1 MALVAEKKPQ
11 DSATNHSTQRLA
23 VLDGW
28 RAISIIFVLAA
39 HLLPLGPANWMLNDM
54 AGRVGMALFFTL
66 SGFLITK
73 YFIENDSVS
82 SFLVRRFFRI
92 VPLAWLGLLVALP
105 MTSATPEVWLANF
118 FFVANLPPQHLV
130 DMTSHYWSL
139 GVEVQ
144 FYIGIALLYA
154 VFGSRGLYALPLLCL
169 AVTLHRVWS
178 NAYAD
183 IVTWRRVDEIL
194 AGCTLALAVHHKFG
208 DKPLIWLRIPS
219 PLILMGLLI
228 LCSLPAA
235 GPANY
240 FRPYVA
246 ALLVGSTLFCNRGTL
261 TSVLES
267 RVFSYIAKISFALY
281 VIHHI
286 LQYTW
291 LGIDEDKY
299 RKYLKRPILF
309 AATFF
314 LSHIS
319 TFYFEQRFIDFAKKL
334 TKSR

>member
-1 MALVAEKKPQ
+1 M
-11 DSATNHSTQRLA
+11 A

-39 HLLPLGPANWMLNDM
+39 HLLPLGPAEWMLNDT
-54 AGRVGMALFFTL
+54 AGRIGMALFFTL

-73 YFIENDSVS
+73 YFIEHDSVS

-92 VPLAWLGLLVALP
+92 APLAWLGLLVALP
-105 MTSATPEVWLANF
+105 MASATPETWLANF
-118 FFVANLPPQHLV
+118 LFVANLPPQHLV

-144 FYIGIALLYA
+144 FYLGIALIYA
-154 VFGSRGLYALPLLCL
+154 VFGARGLYALPFLCL
-169 AVTLHRVWS
+169 AVTVHRVWS

-183 IVTWRRVDEIL
+183 IVTWRRADEIL
-194 AGCTLALAVHHKFG
+194 AGCVLALVVHHRLG
-208 DKPLIWLRIPS
+208 AKPIAVLKRSS
-219 PLILMGLLI
+219 PFLLMGLLI

-246 ALLVGSTLFCNRGTL
+246 ALLVGATLFYSQGKL
-261 TSVLES
+261 TTILES
-267 RVFSYIAKISFALY
+267 NILSYLAKISFALY
-281 VIHHI
+281 VVHHI

-291 LGIDEDKY
+291 LGMDADKFK
-299 RKYLKRPILF
+299 KYLKRPILF
-309 AATFF
+309 ALTF
-314 LSHIS
+314 LLAHLS
-319 TFYFEQRFIDFAKKL
+319 TFYFEQKFINLAKNI
-334 TKSR
+334 TSRIKPEKVAK